1 MIESESRRIGPF
13 EMPAILFEKLQS
25 SPSLKITCRIDGRIK
40 RILNDYFGED
50 LKGIE
55 PMLKIMN
62 DKENFF
68 RQRLSN
74 KSFDYLIML
83 LNEQRVSEFCEMMI
97 KEYYDKKYLDKAKT
111 HIIEISTDDI
121 ISAKE
126 TLISVYNKLL

>member
-1 MIESESRRIGPF
+1 
-13 EMPAILFEKLQS
+13 
-25 SPSLKITCRIDGRIK
+25 
-40 RILNDYFGED
+40 
-50 LKGIE
+50 
-55 PMLKIMN
+55 MLKIMN